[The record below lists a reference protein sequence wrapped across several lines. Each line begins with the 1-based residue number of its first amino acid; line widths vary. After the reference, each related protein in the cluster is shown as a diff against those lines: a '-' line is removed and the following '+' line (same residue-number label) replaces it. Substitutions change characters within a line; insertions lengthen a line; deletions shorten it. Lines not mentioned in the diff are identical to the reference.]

1 MKFYIKNITLWFKN
15 NSEPRKIEFLNNKVN
30 VITGEKSKGKS
41 TLISI
46 IDYCLLS
53 STSKIVEEVINENV
67 LWYGLSFT
75 IKDKDYIIIRKHPN
89 QHVGSKEVYFS
100 SVGEIP
106 NEIKGNIDIKKL
118 KVILENDFGID
129 EGLVIPYGGN
139 KLKMGSKVS
148 FRYFLLFNT
157 LSENTIANANV
168 FFDFEIHDRDKYV
181 EALNRIFFLVIGID
195 DINNVLIKEQIQTL
209 ENDLDKISKKEK
221 QIEKQKKLFK
231 EKIIQLV
238 SRAQEYDLVERKL
251 FTYDE
256 AYSILTKLVSE
267 YISPNYSNNL
277 KRVEELSREKRSV
290 IRQMRNLERFNEE
303 YEIYKKTLALE
314 YDSLR
319 PIEYINEN
327 ISEVIPTVE
336 VKVFLKTLTET
347 LQKIKNEI
355 SKKKPFTVNAKAE
368 LARLTAR
375 VVEIDQLLLSLPTA
389 SKEFSNEIGKYI
401 FIGELKSQLNFHLDN
416 GDIISELPNEADI
429 RQSLK
434 ELENIQKDTA
444 ERKRVILDFFE
455 HSIQKYFD
463 LTHSMGVYQGYKVF
477 FDTNNKIL
485 KLRKAD
491 EMLPRTNIGSKSN
504 HMFLHLCLF
513 LGMHEHLIKET
524 QPYIPQFLILDQPSQ
539 PYLENASLSPDTGLV
554 DNDDDRETIKDAF
567 SLLNTFMHSITQD
580 YKNEFQII
588 LLEHA
593 SKDYWES
600 PLLDHFHLVEEFRNG
615 NALIPN
621 YATTPIIPLIDEDLP
636 F

>member
-1 MKFYIKNITLWFKN
+1 MKFYIKNITLWFN
-15 NSEPRKIEFLNNKVN
+15 NNTEPRKIEFLNNKVN

-46 IDYCLLS
+46 VDYCLLS

-67 LWYGLSFT
+67 SWYGLSFS
-75 IKDKDYIIIRKHPN
+75 IRDKDYLIIRKHPDKHN
-89 QHVGSKEVYFS
+89 GSKEVYFS

-118 KVILENDFGID
+118 KIILENDFGID

-148 FRYFLLFNT
+148 FRYFLLLNT

-168 FFDFEIHDRDKYV
+168 FFDFEIHDREKYV
-181 EALNRIFFLVIGID
+181 EALNRIFFLVIGVD
-195 DINNVLIKEQIQTL
+195 DINNVLIKEQILSL
-209 ENDLDKISKKEK
+209 ENELDKIAKKEK
-221 QIEKQKKLFK
+221 QIEKQKKLFN

-238 SRAQEYDLVERKL
+238 SKAQEYDLVERKL

-256 AYSILTKLVSE
+256 AHSILTKLVSE
-267 YISPNYSNNL
+267 YISPSYSNNL
-277 KRVEELSREKRSV
+277 KRVDELSREKRSL

-303 YEIYKKTLALE
+303 YETYKNTLALD
-314 YDSLR
+314 YDSLL

-336 VKVFLKTLTET
+336 VKIFLNTLTET
-347 LQKIKNEI
+347 LRTIKNEI

-368 LARLTAR
+368 LTTLKAR
-375 VVEIDQLLLSLPTA
+375 VKEIDQLLLNLPTA

-416 GDIISELPNEADI
+416 WNIISDLPDEVAI

-434 ELENIQKDTA
+434 ELGNIQNDTA
-444 ERKRVILDFFE
+444 ERKRVIVDFFE
-455 HSIQKYFD
+455 QAIQKYYD
-463 LTHSMGVYQGYKVF
+463 ATNSMGVYQGYKVF

-485 KLRKAD
+485 KLRKPD
-491 EMLPRTNIGSKSN
+491 EMIPRTNIGSKSN

-513 LGMHEHLIKET
+513 LGMHDHLIK
-524 QPYIPQFLILDQPSQ
+524 QGLPFIPQFLILDQPSQ
-539 PYLENASLSPDTGLV
+539 PYLENASLSPETGLV
-554 DNDDDRETIKDAF
+554 NNDDDRKTIKDAF
-567 SLLNTFMHSITQD
+567 SLLNSFIKIVTQE

-593 SKDYWES
+593 SKDYWENP
-600 PLLDHFHLVEEFRNG
+600 PLEHFHLVEEFRNG

-621 YATTPIIPLIDEDLP
+621 YATTPIIPIIDEDLP